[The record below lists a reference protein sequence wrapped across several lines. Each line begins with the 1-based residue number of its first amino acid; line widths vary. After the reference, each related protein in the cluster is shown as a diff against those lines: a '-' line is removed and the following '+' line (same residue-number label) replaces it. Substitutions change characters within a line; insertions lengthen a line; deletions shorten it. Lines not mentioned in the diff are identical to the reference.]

1 MALPSDIAAVS
12 SENCDP
18 ARKKAIRKVYQYSL
32 IKVHTGVL
40 VGARKNLSRKR
51 AESTNKRL
59 IKISEEKANAYN
71 V

>member
-18 ARKKAIRKVYQYSL
+18 ARQKGNKKSVSIQPDKGTHRCTCRS
-32 IKVHTGVL
+32 
-40 VGARKNLSRKR
+40 RKNLSRKR